1 MAGFVNSRQSSRFGD
16 FLYRRQQDLKV
27 SK

>member
-1 MAGFVNSRQSSRFGD
+1 MAGFANSGQSSHFGD